1 MAQPRSVRARVRDA
15 IVGTAALALLLL
27 GVPLAASLHYVY
39 RGQAETR
46 LEAEASRVLVSLP
59 DESLASATLPPPRFP
74 HTILGVYD
82 SSGARLIGRGP
93 ATDSAA
99 RRAGRSRGEV
109 RDVVGSELVVAVPY
123 RSDVGGT
130 RVVRA
135 ATPYGEVSARTYRA
149 WGLTAILGL
158 AVLVIAWFVGSRRA
172 RALALP
178 FERLT
183 ADAQALGRGDF
194 SVRTTATGLIEADA
208 AGVALEE
215 TASRIGTL
223 LDRERSFS
231 ADASHQLRTP
241 LTRLRL
247 GLESALLDPSSD
259 HDAALR
265 DAVLRLDGL
274 EHTVTSLLLLARDTA
289 GTGEVCDVAALVR
302 EGTDRWN
309 EAAAETGRV
318 LSIRIG
324 NDVPLAASTPAALRQ
339 VLDVLVDNAIRH
351 GAGAITVAVR
361 EAGLGVAIDVS
372 DEGEGLGAT
381 PEHAFERRSPD
392 ARGHGIGLSLARSLT
407 EAEGGRLVV
416 TAPGPKPVLSVLLPA
431 AEGNR

>member
-1 MAQPRSVRARVRDA
+1 
-15 IVGTAALALLLL
+15 
-27 GVPLAASLHYVY
+27 
-39 RGQAETR
+39 
-46 LEAEASRVLVSLP
+46 
-59 DESLASATLPPPRFP
+59 
-74 HTILGVYD
+74 
-82 SSGARLIGRGP
+82 
-93 ATDSAA
+93 
-99 RRAGRSRGEV
+99 
-109 RDVVGSELVVAVPY
+109 
-123 RSDVGGT
+123 
-130 RVVRA
+130 
-135 ATPYGEVSARTYRA
+135 
-149 WGLTAILGL
+149 
-158 AVLVIAWFVGSRRA
+158 VLVIAWFVGSRRA

-194 SVRTTATGLIEADA
+194 SVRTTSTGLIEADA

-302 EGTDRWN
+302 EGADRWS

-339 VLDVLVDNAIRH
+339 VLDVLVDNAVRH
-351 GAGAITVAVR
+351 GAGGITVAVR

-381 PEHAFERRSPD
+381 PENAFERRSPD

-416 TAPGPKPVLSVLLPA
+416 TAPGPRPVLSVLLPA